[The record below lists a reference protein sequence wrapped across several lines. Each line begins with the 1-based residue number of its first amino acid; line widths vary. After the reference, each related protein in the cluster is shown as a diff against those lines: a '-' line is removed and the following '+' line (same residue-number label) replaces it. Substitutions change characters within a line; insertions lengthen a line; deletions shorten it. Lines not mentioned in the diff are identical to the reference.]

1 MRSRRGAV
9 ALIAAALLVGAM
21 LVSATPTSY
30 EPPPLVANP
39 VEHVDTLIGTGS
51 GEIGRAFV

>member
-9 ALIAAALLVGAM
+9 AFIAAALLISAM

-39 VEHVDTLIGTGS
+39 IDHVST
-51 GEIGRAFV
+51 